1 MQCGSR
7 PKRASSRGCQSP
19 STGRVKKKKGSLCI
33 WHPIISL
40 RDSLCSTDNNSNTHL
55 GPAVCVEMFDL
66 PANPIHPRRDSLFF
80 RGGYDMNT
88 SAAPLSYRLLCVAR
102 PPSPRRRKMLPL
114 LVPVLEI
121 VAASGFVARDP
132 VPLLPH
138 VWPSVFSFFPGVE
151 GAEVPHNQRLHQQ
164 HREGSYER
172 GPRPSGQP
180 ASTQAADHLRTG
192 LHGAGGPSVA
202 LRSATGG
209 KSGSRGRTR
218 RRRRSWWRR
227 REGVSVLQ
235 RLRRGEAS
243 RRRHRATVWWNSVS
257 FPAAEDAPGICTA
270 VSAVHCPWEELKSH
284 FSSFKGI
291 QVMTK

>member
-1 MQCGSR
+1 MHLTSYHFLARQPLLYWQQFKHSFGPCRVRGDVW
-7 PKRASSRGCQSP
+7 PACQPHSSPARQS
-19 STGRVKKKKGSLCI
+19 
-33 WHPIISL
+33 
-40 RDSLCSTDNNSNTHL
+40 
-55 GPAVCVEMFDL
+55 
-66 PANPIHPRRDSLFF
+66 FF

-102 PPSPRRRKMLPL
+102 PPSPRRREMLPL

-227 REGVSVLQ
+227 REGVSVLR
-235 RLRRGEAS
+235 RLKRGEAS

-270 VSAVHCPWEELKSH
+270 VSAVHCPWEEPKSH